1 MDNLIIYILIMLVV
15 ITPIIGVVFYEYL
28 RERYKQW
35 IDTRGPTTSQCSIKN
50 SYNNKKTVK

>member
-28 RERYKQW
+28 RESYKQW
-35 IDTRGPTTSQCSIKN
+35 IDTPGPTTSQSSIKN